1 MQYFPPTALLFES
14 VRNPEKDHNLKPL
27 KTNIFLD
34 DAFDFYINIPISGEI
49 VRGHFLVMLIRLVFL
64 FTNSMSHFSSAYL
77 TVVWTVIGIRVG
89 TRRYI
94 F

>member
-34 DAFDFYINIPISGEI
+34 DAFDFYNQYSNIRGNRPGPLSCHADQTRISVHQFNVALQQCLSYCG
-49 VRGHFLVMLIRLVFL
+49 LD
-64 FTNSMSHFSSAYL
+64 SY
-77 TVVWTVIGIRVG
+77 
-89 TRRYI
+89 RYKSWDT
-94 F
+94 